1 MPIQPVRPHD
11 LQWRIFRGS
20 DAVRGGLLTPDQ
32 LRSSAWMRLRSN
44 VYADARLRPDHELA
58 CRAASLRLPSTAAIA
73 GPSAACLWGVRHARR
88 PRDEVHVVVPVGE
101 CFGPRRGMRV
111 HRVELRPGDVER
123 QSGITRTSP
132 VRTAWD
138 VAAWLDPA
146 TAVSVVDGLLV
157 AGRVT
162 VGQLREEAVR
172 RRGDRYWRRAA
183 AAFRLVDPAARS
195 PADSHLRVRLH
206 LARLPRP
213 VSRHP
218 VRLRGGTALDPGLAW
233 PAAKVGV
240 IAGGVPDRRLAAA
253 GWLVLAFSAERLRA
267 DLPGVLHEVQAALR
281 ARGFPGV

>member
-1 MPIQPVRPHD
+1 MPAQPLRPHD

-20 DAVRGGLLTPDQ
+20 EAVRGGLLTVNQ
-32 LRSSAWMRLRSN
+32 LRGAAWMRLRSD
-44 VYADARLRPDHELA
+44 VYADARLDRDHELA

-88 PRDEVHVVVPVGE
+88 PRDEVHVVVPAGE
-101 CFGPRRGMRV
+101 RFGPRRGLRV
-111 HRVELRPGDVER
+111 HKVELRPGDVER
-123 QSGITRTSP
+123 QCGMARTSP
-132 VRTAWD
+132 LRTAWD

-162 VGQLREEAVR
+162 VEQLRAETVR
-172 RRGDRYWRRAA
+172 RRGDRYWRRAV
-183 AAFRLVDPAARS
+183 AAFRLVDPAVRS
-195 PADSHLRVRLH
+195 PAESHLRVRLL
-206 LARLPRP
+206 LAQLPRP

-218 VRLRGGTALDPGLAW
+218 VRLGDGTALDPGLAW

-253 GWLVLAFSAERLRA
+253 GWVVLAFSAERLRA
-267 DLPGVLHEVQAALR
+267 DMPGVLRAVRLALR
-281 ARGFPGV
+281 ARGYPGL